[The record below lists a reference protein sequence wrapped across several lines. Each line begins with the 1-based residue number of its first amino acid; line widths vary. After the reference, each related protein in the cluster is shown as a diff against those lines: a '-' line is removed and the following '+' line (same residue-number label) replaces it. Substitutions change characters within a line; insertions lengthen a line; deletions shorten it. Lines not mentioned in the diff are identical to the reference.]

1 MKKSLVFLERHPS
14 IEYGVLGN
22 TYVYANEKEE
32 EEKYE
37 EMNPDP
43 DADGDTEEKTRTV
56 YRYDVIEVDNRLKT
70 EEEII
75 ENLKEQKIAEITD
88 YDTSSNVNVFSL
100 NGVDVWLDRD
110 TRVSLMNSTT
120 IAKNMGQ
127 EDTTL
132 WLGTVKIVV
141 KCDQAIQL
149 LSALEM
155 YALGCFNKT
164 AEHKKNVEAL
174 TSINEII
181 SYDYT
186 TGYPEKLKLVI
197 Q

>member
-1 MKKSLVFLERHPS
+1 MTTSLTFLERHPL

-22 TYVYANEKEE
+22 TYVYANEQEVEE
-32 EEKYE
+32 EYTD
-37 EMNPDP
+37 MNPDGN
-43 DADGDTEEKTRTV
+43 DEKKTRTV
-56 YRYDVIEVDNRLKT
+56 YKYDVVDIDKRFKT
-70 EEEII
+70 EDEVIAE
-75 ENLKEQKIAEITD
+75 LKELKNDEITK

-127 EDTTL
+127 ENTTL
-132 WLGTVKIVV
+132 WLGTFKITV

-155 YALGCFNKT
+155 YALSCFNKT

-174 TSINEII
+174 STINEIV

-186 TGYPEKLKLVI
+186 VGYPEKLNLVTE
-197 Q
+197 

>member
-1 MKKSLVFLERHPS
+1 MTTSLTFLERHPL

-22 TYVYANEKEE
+22 TYVYANEQEVEE
-32 EEKYE
+32 EYIDR
-37 EMNPDP
+37 NPDGN
-43 DADGDTEEKTRTV
+43 DEKKTRTV
-56 YRYDVIEVDNRLKT
+56 YKYDVVDIDKRFKT
-70 EEEII
+70 EDEV
-75 ENLKEQKIAEITD
+75 IAELKVLKIDEITK

-127 EDTTL
+127 ENTIL
-132 WLGTVKIVV
+132 WLGSVKITV

-155 YALGCFNKT
+155 YALSCFNKT

-174 TSINEII
+174 STINEIV

-186 TGYPEKLKLVI
+186 VGYPEKLNLVTE
-197 Q
+197 

>member
-1 MKKSLVFLERHPS
+1 MTTSLTFLERHPL

-22 TYVYANEKEE
+22 TYVYANEQEVEE
-32 EEKYE
+32 EYT
-37 EMNPDP
+37 EMNPDGN
-43 DADGDTEEKTRTV
+43 DEKKTRTV
-56 YRYDVIEVDNRLKT
+56 YKYDVVDIDKRFKT
-70 EEEII
+70 EDEVIAE
-75 ENLKEQKIAEITD
+75 LKELKNDEITK

-127 EDTTL
+127 ENTTL
-132 WLGTVKIVV
+132 WLGTIKIAV

-155 YALGCFNKT
+155 YALSCFNKT

-174 TSINEII
+174 STINEIV

-186 TGYPEKLKLVI
+186 VGYPEKLNLVTE
-197 Q
+197 

>member
-1 MKKSLVFLERHPS
+1 MTTSLTFLERHPL
-14 IEYGVLGN
+14 IEYGILGN
-22 TYVYANEKEE
+22 TYVYANEQEVEE
-32 EEKYE
+32 EYTDMNHDGNDEK
-37 EMNPDP
+37 
-43 DADGDTEEKTRTV
+43 KTRTV
-56 YRYDVIEVDNRLKT
+56 YKYDVVDIDKHFKT
-70 EEEII
+70 EDEVIAE
-75 ENLKEQKIAEITD
+75 LKELKNNEITK

-127 EDTTL
+127 ENTIL
-132 WLGTVKIVV
+132 WLGTVKITV

-155 YALGCFNKT
+155 YALSCFNKT

-174 TSINEII
+174 STINEIVL
-181 SYDYT
+181 YDYT
-186 TGYPEKLKLVI
+186 VVYPEKLNLVTE
-197 Q
+197 

>member
-1 MKKSLVFLERHPS
+1 MTTSLTFLERHPL

-22 TYVYANEKEE
+22 TYVYANEQEVEE
-32 EEKYE
+32 EYTD
-37 EMNPDP
+37 MNPDGN
-43 DADGDTEEKTRTV
+43 DEKKTRTV
-56 YRYDVIEVDNRLKT
+56 YKYDVVDIDKRFKT
-70 EEEII
+70 EDEV
-75 ENLKEQKIAEITD
+75 IAELKKLKNDEITK

-110 TRVSLMNSTT
+110 TRVGLMNSTT

-127 EDTTL
+127 ENTIL
-132 WLGTVKIVV
+132 WLGTFKITV

-155 YALGCFNKT
+155 YALSCFNKT

-174 TSINEII
+174 STINEIV

-186 TGYPEKLKLVI
+186 VGYPEKLNFVI
-197 Q
+197 K

>member
-1 MKKSLVFLERHPS
+1 MTTSLTFLERHPL

-22 TYVYANEKEE
+22 TYVYANEQEVEE
-32 EEKYE
+32 EYTD
-37 EMNPDP
+37 MDP
-43 DADGDTEEKTRTV
+43 DGNDEKKTRTV
-56 YRYDVIEVDNRLKT
+56 YKYDVVDIDKRFKT
-70 EEEII
+70 EDEV
-75 ENLKEQKIAEITD
+75 IAELKVLKIDEITK

-110 TRVSLMNSTT
+110 TRVSLMNSTM

-127 EDTTL
+127 ENTIL
-132 WLGTVKIVV
+132 WLGTVKITV

-155 YALGCFNKT
+155 YALSCFNKT

-174 TSINEII
+174 STINEIV

-186 TGYPEKLKLVI
+186 VGYPEKLNLVTE
-197 Q
+197 

>member
-1 MKKSLVFLERHPS
+1 MTTSLTFLERHPL

-22 TYVYANEKEE
+22 TYVYANEQEVEE
-32 EEKYE
+32 EYTD
-37 EMNPDP
+37 MNPDGN
-43 DADGDTEEKTRTV
+43 DEKKTRTV
-56 YRYDVIEVDNRLKT
+56 YKYDVVDIDKRFKT
-70 EEEII
+70 EDEV
-75 ENLKEQKIAEITD
+75 IAELKVLKIDEITK

-127 EDTTL
+127 ENTIL

-155 YALGCFNKT
+155 YALSCFNKT
-164 AEHKKNVEAL
+164 AEHRNNVEAL
-174 TSINEII
+174 STINEIV

-186 TGYPEKLKLVI
+186 VGYPEKLNLVTE
-197 Q
+197 

>member
-1 MKKSLVFLERHPS
+1 MTTSLTFLERHPL

-22 TYVYANEKEE
+22 TYVYANEQEVEE
-32 EEKYE
+32 EYIDR
-37 EMNPDP
+37 NPDGN
-43 DADGDTEEKTRTV
+43 DEKKTRTV
-56 YRYDVIEVDNRLKT
+56 YKYDVVDIDRRFKT
-70 EEEII
+70 EDEV
-75 ENLKEQKIAEITD
+75 IAELKVLKIDEITK

-127 EDTTL
+127 ENTTL
-132 WLGTVKIVV
+132 WLGTIKITV

-155 YALGCFNKT
+155 YALSCFNKT

-174 TSINEII
+174 STINEIV

-186 TGYPEKLKLVI
+186 VGYPEKLNLVTE
-197 Q
+197 

>member
-1 MKKSLVFLERHPS
+1 MTTNLTFFERHPL

-22 TYVYANEKEE
+22 TYIYANEQKVEE
-32 EEKYE
+32 EYTDMYTDGTDEK
-37 EMNPDP
+37 
-43 DADGDTEEKTRTV
+43 KTRTV
-56 YRYDVIEVDNRLKT
+56 YKYDVVDIDRRFKT
-70 EEEII
+70 EDEVIAE
-75 ENLKEQKIAEITD
+75 LKEMKYDEITK
-88 YDTSSNVNVFSL
+88 YDKSSNVNVFSL

-127 EDTTL
+127 ENTIL
-132 WLGTVKIVV
+132 WLGTIKITV

-155 YALGCFNKT
+155 YALSCFNKT
-164 AEHKKNVEAL
+164 AEHRKNVEAL
-174 TSINEII
+174 TTINDIV

-186 TGYPEKLKLVI
+186 VGYPEKLNLVTE
-197 Q
+197 

>member
-1 MKKSLVFLERHPS
+1 MTTSLTFLERHPL

-22 TYVYANEKEE
+22 TYVYANEQEVEE
-32 EEKYE
+32 EYT
-37 EMNPDP
+37 EMNPDGN
-43 DADGDTEEKTRTV
+43 DEKKTRTV
-56 YRYDVIEVDNRLKT
+56 YKYDVVDIDKRFKT
-70 EEEII
+70 EDEVIAE
-75 ENLKEQKIAEITD
+75 LKELKNDEITK

-127 EDTTL
+127 ENTIL
-132 WLGTVKIVV
+132 WLGTVKITV

-155 YALGCFNKT
+155 YALSCFNKT

-174 TSINEII
+174 STINEIV

-186 TGYPEKLKLVI
+186 VGYPEKLNLVTE
-197 Q
+197 

>member
-1 MKKSLVFLERHPS
+1 MTTSLTFLEKHPL

-22 TYVYANEKEE
+22 TYVYANEQEVEE
-32 EEKYE
+32 EYTDI
-37 EMNPDP
+37 NPDGT
-43 DADGDTEEKTRTV
+43 DEKKTHIV
-56 YRYDVIEVDNRLKT
+56 YKYDVVDIDRRFKT
-70 EEEII
+70 EDEV
-75 ENLKEQKIAEITD
+75 IAELKKLKIDEITK

-110 TRVSLMNSTT
+110 TRVGLMNSTT

-127 EDTTL
+127 ENTIL
-132 WLGTVKIVV
+132 WLGTVKITV

-155 YALGCFNKT
+155 YALSCFNKT

-174 TSINEII
+174 STINEIV

-186 TGYPEKLKLVI
+186 VGYPEKLNLVTE
-197 Q
+197 

>member
-1 MKKSLVFLERHPS
+1 MTTSLTFLERHPL

-22 TYVYANEKEE
+22 TYVYANEQEVEE
-32 EEKYE
+32 EYTDR
-37 EMNPDP
+37 NPDGN
-43 DADGDTEEKTRTV
+43 DEKKTRTV
-56 YRYDVIEVDNRLKT
+56 YKYDVVDIDKRFKT
-70 EEEII
+70 EDEV
-75 ENLKEQKIAEITD
+75 IAELKKLKNDEITK

-127 EDTTL
+127 ENTIL

-155 YALGCFNKT
+155 YALSCFNKT
-164 AEHKKNVEAL
+164 AEHRNNVEAL
-174 TSINEII
+174 STINEIV

-186 TGYPEKLKLVI
+186 VGYPEKLNLVTE
-197 Q
+197 

>member
-1 MKKSLVFLERHPS
+1 MTTSLTFLERHPL

-22 TYVYANEKEE
+22 TYVYANEQEVEKEYTVRNPDG
-32 EEKYE
+32 KYE
-37 EMNPDP
+37 K
-43 DADGDTEEKTRTV
+43 KTRTV
-56 YRYDVIEVDNRLKT
+56 YKYDVVDIDRRFKT
-70 EEEII
+70 EDEV
-75 ENLKEQKIAEITD
+75 IAELKKLKNDEITK

-127 EDTTL
+127 ENTTL
-132 WLGTVKIVV
+132 WLGTVKTVV

-155 YALGCFNKT
+155 YALSCFNKT

-174 TSINEII
+174 STINEIV

-186 TGYPEKLKLVI
+186 VGYPEKLNLVTE
-197 Q
+197 

>member
-1 MKKSLVFLERHPS
+1 MTTSLTFLERHPL

-22 TYVYANEKEE
+22 TYVYANEQEVEE
-32 EEKYE
+32 EYTD
-37 EMNPDP
+37 MNPDGN
-43 DADGDTEEKTRTV
+43 DEKKTRTV
-56 YRYDVIEVDNRLKT
+56 YKYDVVDIDKRFKT
-70 EEEII
+70 EDEV
-75 ENLKEQKIAEITD
+75 IAELKKLKNDEITK

-110 TRVSLMNSTT
+110 TRVGLMNSTT

-127 EDTTL
+127 ENTIL
-132 WLGTVKIVV
+132 WLGTVKITV

-155 YALGCFNKT
+155 YALSCFNKT
-164 AEHKKNVEAL
+164 AEHRRNVEAL
-174 TSINEII
+174 TTINDIV

-186 TGYPEKLKLVI
+186 VGYPEKLNLVI
-197 Q
+197 E

>member
-1 MKKSLVFLERHPS
+1 MTTSLTFLERHPL

-22 TYVYANEKEE
+22 TYVYANEQEVEE
-32 EEKYE
+32 EYIDI
-37 EMNPDP
+37 NPDGT
-43 DADGDTEEKTRTV
+43 DEKKTRIV
-56 YRYDVIEVDNRLKT
+56 YKYDVVDIDRRFKT
-70 EEEII
+70 EDEV
-75 ENLKEQKIAEITD
+75 IAELKKLKNDEITK
-88 YDTSSNVNVFSL
+88 YDKSSNVNVFSL

-127 EDTTL
+127 ENTIL
-132 WLGTVKIVV
+132 WLGTVKITV

-155 YALGCFNKT
+155 YALSCFNKT

-174 TSINEII
+174 STINEIV

-186 TGYPEKLKLVI
+186 VGYPEKLNLVTE
-197 Q
+197 

>member
-1 MKKSLVFLERHPS
+1 MTTSLTFLERHPL

-22 TYVYANEKEE
+22 TYVYANEQEVEE
-32 EEKYE
+32 EYT
-37 EMNPDP
+37 EMNPDGN
-43 DADGDTEEKTRTV
+43 DEKKTRTV
-56 YRYDVIEVDNRLKT
+56 YKYDVVDIDKRFKT
-70 EEEII
+70 EDEVIAE
-75 ENLKEQKIAEITD
+75 LKELKNDEITK

-127 EDTTL
+127 ENTTL
-132 WLGTVKIVV
+132 WLGTIKITV

-155 YALGCFNKT
+155 YALSCFNKT

-174 TSINEII
+174 STINEIV

-186 TGYPEKLKLVI
+186 VGYPEKLNLVTE
-197 Q
+197 

>member
-1 MKKSLVFLERHPS
+1 MTTSLTFLERHPL

-22 TYVYANEKEE
+22 TYVYANEQEVEE
-32 EEKYE
+32 EYTD
-37 EMNPDP
+37 MNPDGN
-43 DADGDTEEKTRTV
+43 DEKKTRTV
-56 YRYDVIEVDNRLKT
+56 YKYDVVDIDKRFKT
-70 EEEII
+70 EDEVIAE
-75 ENLKEQKIAEITD
+75 LKELKNDEITK

-110 TRVSLMNSTT
+110 TRVGLMNSTT

-127 EDTTL
+127 ENTIL
-132 WLGTVKIVV
+132 WLGTVKITV

-155 YALGCFNKT
+155 YALSCFNKT

-174 TSINEII
+174 STINEIV

-186 TGYPEKLKLVI
+186 VGYPEKLNLVTE
-197 Q
+197 

>member
-1 MKKSLVFLERHPS
+1 MTTSLTFLERHPL

-22 TYVYANEKEE
+22 TYVYANEQEVEE
-32 EEKYE
+32 EYIDI
-37 EMNPDP
+37 NPDGT
-43 DADGDTEEKTRTV
+43 DEKKTRIV
-56 YRYDVIEVDNRLKT
+56 YKYDVVDIDRRFKT
-70 EEEII
+70 EDEV
-75 ENLKEQKIAEITD
+75 IAELKKLKIDEITK
-88 YDTSSNVNVFSL
+88 YDTSSNVNAFSL

-120 IAKNMGQ
+120 IAKNMAQ
-127 EDTTL
+127 ENTIL
-132 WLGTVKIVV
+132 WLGTVKITV

-174 TSINEII
+174 STINEIV

-186 TGYPEKLKLVI
+186 VGYPEKLNLI
-197 Q
+197 IE